1 MMQYIHYWECVMMY
15 QNTDC
20 STACWLVAYSG
31 SLWRSPSM
39 GAGDRS
45 RFYAVLMPSHFS
57 CVFWFRPSGFLQ
69 HLWGIEFVL
78 RLLCFFPRMISLSAP
93 SLCCHFE
100 FRSRRETQLWFW
112 LACLDVVSEVLC
124 FLTCWPR
131 CDPAVSMATAPAV
144 RGCGSTGL
152 CGCIPALTCL
162 HT

>member
-1 MMQYIHYWECVMMY
+1 MMQYIHFWECVMMY

-31 SLWRSPSM
+31 SLVRSPSTR
-39 GAGDRS
+39 AGDRS

-78 RLLCFFPRMISLSAP
+78 RLLLSVWFLSLLPACVVILSALSSGP
-93 SLCCHFE
+93 GGKRNCDFGL
-100 FRSRRETQLWFW
+100 R
-112 LACLDVVSEVLC
+112 LDVVSEVLC
-124 FLTCWPR
+124 FLTCWTR

-162 HT
+162 HA